1 MKQRFDDDAAE
12 AAARAG
18 VRIALAHSLAD
29 LHEVSRVLADVWST
43 PLDRSPGEISTLAAL
58 AHTNGYVAAAWKGDT
73 VVGGSFGFVT
83 WQDGVL
89 GLHSHATG
97 TTSADRG
104 VGAAMKLHQ
113 RAWAAE
119 NDIAQITWTFDPL
132 LRRNARF
139 NLEVLGA
146 RIVGYEPNFYGP
158 MSDAFNTNEETDR
171 CFVSWD
177 VQNAVLRRALFE
189 PDDECQV
196 VLAHNVG
203 GTPLLLPFDFDA
215 NRVLIEIPD
224 DVIAMRTSAPE
235 MAQLWR
241 LAVRETIQ
249 LAFRRGLH
257 IARLTAAGFYVAERD
272 PR

>member
-177 VQNAVLRRALFE
+177 VQNAVLRRATFE
-189 PDDECQV
+189 PSDDCQV
-196 VLAHNVG
+196 VLASDEG
-203 GTPLLLPFDFDA
+203 GIPEVLPSNSDA
-215 NRVLIEIPD
+215 TRVLIEIPD
-224 DVIAMRTSAPE
+224 DAIAMRTNAPE

-249 LAFRRGLH
+249 LAFRHGLQ
-257 IARLTAAGFYVAERD
+257 ITRLTADGFYVAERD